1 MRLGSKL
8 LLYHQTSPDAAEAIL
23 ETQKMMRG
31 SKGVVGG
38 GIYFAESPGDTHHK
52 AQGRGVMLAAKVSVG
67 RVKVLNVG
75 PDKDYTFTSLHQE
88 GFDSVLVRMR
98 SGPEWVVYNYD
109 QVQEVRP
116 VQEP

>member
-1 MRLGSKL
+1 MLVTVL
-8 LLYHQTSPDAAEAIL
+8 ACVA
-23 ETQKMMRG
+23 
-31 SKGVVGG
+31 

-88 GFDSVLVRMR
+88 GFYSVLVRMR

-109 QVQEVRP
+109 QVQEVRT
-116 VQEP
+116 VQPEEP